1 MPRGK
6 ADLPRGKLAEDPPW
20 RWERHGILLPIVAA
34 SIERGAGA
42 CCYDA
47 ATVDKW
53 RDIGRTTAWKD
64 YARKTALSAELIKLA
79 EQVS

>member
-1 MPRGK
+1 
-6 ADLPRGKLAEDPPW
+6 
-20 RWERHGILLPIVAA
+20 LPIVAA